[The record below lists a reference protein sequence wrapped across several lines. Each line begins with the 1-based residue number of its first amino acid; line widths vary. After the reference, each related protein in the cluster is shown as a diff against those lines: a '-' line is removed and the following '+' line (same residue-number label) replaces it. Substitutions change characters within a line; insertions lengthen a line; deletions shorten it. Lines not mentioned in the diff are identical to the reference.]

1 MPGLQWRTNVYT
13 LLRWRFE
20 RDPRKAEANLRA
32 HGVSFAEAV
41 TVLED
46 SLALTQEDPAAA
58 EEERFV
64 TLGLSDQANLLVVVY
79 AYRDPDNPDDFRM
92 ESRQASEGAL

>member
-1 MPGLQWRTNVYT
+1 M
-13 LLRWRFE
+13 
-20 RDPRKAEANLRA
+20 
-32 HGVSFAEAV
+32 
-41 TVLED
+41 
-46 SLALTQEDPAAA
+46 
-58 EEERFV
+58 